1 MESGA
6 THRSRRHTIDP
17 RTTNAVFARIWEM
30 ACPYLNT
37 RKNDIHTEL
46 SMGLAH
52 ELLEREGGDRDIV
65 IPAIILHDVGW
76 KSIPEDLQIKAFGP
90 AAELPELNRIHEI
103 ESARIAEDLLRRIHY
118 DRDKAKEI
126 IEIIKG
132 HDSRKEPLS
141 LNDRLVKDAD
151 KLWRY
156 SKECLHIDAE
166 RFNLTLREA
175 YDRLRFNLDR
185 WFLTDTAKLI
195 AGEELANRLS
205 ELEGP

>member
-1 MESGA
+1 MYQSERQAS
-6 THRSRRHTIDP
+6 DP
-17 RTTNAVFARIWEM
+17 RATNAIFAKIWEM
-30 ACPYLNT
+30 AFPYLNT

-52 ELLEREGGDRDIV
+52 ELLEKENGDPDIV

-76 KSIPEDLQIKAFGP
+76 KSIPEGLQKKAFGP

-103 ESARIAEDLLRRIHY
+103 ESARIAKELLERIHY
-118 DRDKAKEI
+118 NRDKTEEI

-141 LNDRLVKDAD
+141 LNDRIVKDAD

-156 SKECLHIDAE
+156 SKEGLHIDAE
-166 RFNLTLREA
+166 RFNMTHREA
-175 YDRLRFNLDR
+175 YNRLHSNLDR
-185 WFLTDTAKLI
+185 WFLTNSAKLI
-195 AGEELANRLS
+195 AEEELTNRLS
-205 ELEGP
+205 ELEGT